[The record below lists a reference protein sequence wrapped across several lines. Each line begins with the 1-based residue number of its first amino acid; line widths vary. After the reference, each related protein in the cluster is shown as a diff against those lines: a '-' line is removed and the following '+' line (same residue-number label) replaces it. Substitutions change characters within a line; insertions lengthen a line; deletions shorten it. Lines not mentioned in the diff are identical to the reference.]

1 MTDGALHQIG
11 KIGILSLTPD
21 LTTWLAAYPRWAQL
35 LRGLPWGS
43 NEMLEMK
50 VCWQLQR
57 IIPGKKLPA
66 KPETDRWANP
76 CEKDFKD
83 SPDGPAWLLTS
94 VEADGGL
101 FAVIFF
107 FKALKWW
114 SSFVQWP
121 LLWGPMWLP
130 KIQPLQLHGCT
141 PPWGAQV
148 IAGFLPD
155 AFCKREASYCPRSP
169 QSYLTVLVWCFN
181 GLPTFALKDTTP
193 IFKNMLER
201 EQSHL

>member
-21 LTTWLAAYPRWAQL
+21 LTTWLAAYPHWAQL

-107 FKALKWW
+107 LKPLNGDPPLFSGPYSEVPCGSRRSSPSSYMAVHLLGALR
-114 SSFVQWP
+114 SSLAFFLMLSAREKHPIAPGHLRATSQCWFDALMACQP
-121 LLWGPMWLP
+121 LL
-130 KIQPLQLHGCT
+130 
-141 PPWGAQV
+141 
-148 IAGFLPD
+148 
-155 AFCKREASYCPRSP
+155 
-169 QSYLTVLVWCFN
+169 
-181 GLPTFALKDTTP
+181 
-193 IFKNMLER
+193 
-201 EQSHL
+201 